1 MVKGKG
7 AEAWNAWS
15 GVHFQCITCAAL
27 LSKHFL
33 CQGLVLWIK
42 WHSLVCVRW
51 CHRRT
56 LVCVW
61 WCHWRTLVCV
71 RWCATDAHWS
81 VWDGAAD
88 AHWSVW
94 DGARCT
100 LVCVRWCHWRTLVCV
115 RWCATD
121 AHWSVSATLLSGIV
135 HWCRL
140 LRVSVTLCQMWSLA
154 ADWSMLVWRGSDMV
168 HCKFVNW
175 LPSRGMSDDVNTV
188 VYQTWPWR
196 KEVYHLDL
204 WAYASA
210 CRVPRV
216 GEGGPGFILAP
227 AIPVRRTLIYG
238 NRPLGTLTA
247 QAALIIIVW
256 KCTFSSRRL
265 GAWNLGLWMLH
276 ILVCACCTCAFYH

>member
-51 CHRRT
+51 CHRR
-56 LVCVW
+56 
-61 WCHWRTLVCV
+61 
-71 RWCATDAHWS
+71 
-81 VWDGAAD
+81 
-88 AHWSVW
+88 
-94 DGARCT
+94 T